1 VLRPGDRSREHQL
14 CRSPMS
20 PVETLAFWVVSPG
33 GGELRREVVPARSG
47 TEASVR
53 ALYSGVSRGSEALVF
68 NGGVPQSEYQ
78 RMRAPFQ
85 AGDFP
90 GPVKYGYA
98 SVGRVVDGPDHL
110 SGRMVFC
117 LYPHQQHYV
126 VPTDALYLLPD
137 TVPASRAVLAAN
149 LETALNAVW
158 DSGAAAG
165 DRVAV
170 VGGGSVG
177 CLAAWILGRMP
188 GCDVELIDTAPRRR
202 TIADAFG
209 IAFAEPAA
217 ARPDADVVLHASGS
231 PEGLTLALRLAGSE
245 ATICDCSWYGTRSVT
260 LPLGEAFHS
269 RRLTLKSS
277 QVGSVAA
284 SHRARWT
291 LRRRMELALALLT
304 DPALDLLI
312 NSEGALE
319 DLPEV
324 MQRLA
329 RAPGDTIMHRVSYGA
344 AE

>member
-1 VLRPGDRSREHQL
+1 
-14 CRSPMS
+14 MS
-20 PVETLAFWVVSPG
+20 QDETLAFWVIAPG
-33 GGELRREVVPARSG
+33 HGELRREAVPARSG
-47 TEASVR
+47 REASVR
-53 ALYSGVSRGSEALVF
+53 ALHSGVSRGTEALVF
-68 NGGVPQSEYQ
+68 NGCVPESEYE

-98 SVGRVVDGPDHL
+98 NVGRVVDGSGSL
-110 SGRMVFC
+110 SGRTVFC
-117 LYPHQQHYV
+117 LYPHQQRYV
-126 VPTDALYLLPD
+126 VPADALYLLPE
-137 TVPASRAVLAAN
+137 TVPAPRAVLAAN

-158 DSGAAAG
+158 DSGAAPG

-177 CLAAWILGRMP
+177 CLAAWLLGRMP
-188 GCDVELIDTAPRRR
+188 GCDVELIDTNPQRGA
-202 TIADAFG
+202 IAEAFG
-209 IAFAEPAA
+209 ITFAQPAT
-217 ARPDADVVLHASGS
+217 ARSDADVVLHTSGS
-231 PEGLTLALRLAGSE
+231 PEGLQLALRLAAFE
-245 ATICDCSWYGTRSVT
+245 ATVCECSWYGTRSVT

-269 RRLTLKSS
+269 RRLILKSS

-291 LRRRMELALALLT
+291 FRRRIELALALLT

-319 DLPEV
+319 DLPQI

-329 RAPGDTIMHRVSYGA
+329 RAPGDTIMHRVNYDTTG
-344 AE
+344 